1 MSQLAQEC
9 DSEALDLAMKSKE
22 AQYAVQDA
30 RRVLERAEG
39 DASAATH
46 LESQRIARLVKEARI
61 TSYVKK
67 ISGLPRELA
76 LKILRA
82 TVASQRLK
90 WRPTDSDSL
99 ETVIGEFYAWPSKVD
114 RTQREVLQRDTEP
127 LLLETAIIEIPA
139 HFISRNNS
147 MVPAI
152 PKALEQNVQH
162 VRHLVLDLRL
172 DDRND
177 ATQRELN
184 RTRSGMDALRVLF
197 PRLKVCVVSFLSQ
210 IRASVSFAASN
221 LSLRNRTSFS
231 QTETLETSLVNF
243 INVFHQRGPGDRKL
257 VRFLDQNNYSYSHA
271 GPLVDVTSTAARIQ
285 AEETLRGEDTPSE
298 TGVSDIGKQVLTQ
311 AYRYHRSAAYRSE
324 MV

>member
-1 MSQLAQEC
+1 
-9 DSEALDLAMKSKE
+9 MKSKE
-22 AQYAVQDA
+22 AQYALQDA
-30 RRVLERAEG
+30 RQVLERAKR
-39 DASAATH
+39 DASAAAC
-46 LESQRIARLVKEARI
+46 LESQRIVRLAKEARI
-61 TSYVKK
+61 TSYVQR
-67 ISGLPRELA
+67 ISSLPRELA

-82 TVASQRLK
+82 TVASERLH
-90 WRPTDSDSL
+90 WRPTVSDSL
-99 ETVIGEFYAWPSKVD
+99 ETVISEFFAWPFKVD
-114 RTQREVLQRDTEP
+114 QTQLEVLQRDTEP

-152 PKALEQNVQH
+152 PKALEQNGQH

-172 DDRND
+172 DGRND

-184 RTRSGMDALRVLF
+184 RTRSGMDTVRVLF
-197 PRLKVCVVSFLSQ
+197 PRLKSCVVSFLLKSRLQ
-210 IRASVSFAASN
+210 SSVSFAASN

-231 QTETLETSLVNF
+231 QTETLETSLVKF